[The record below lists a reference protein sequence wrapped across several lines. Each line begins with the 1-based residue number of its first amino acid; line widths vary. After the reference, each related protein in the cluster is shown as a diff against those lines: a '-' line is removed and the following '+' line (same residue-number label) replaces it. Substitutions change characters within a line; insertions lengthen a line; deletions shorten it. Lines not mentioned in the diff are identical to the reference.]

1 MERKKTVS
9 VTLPDGSKIEVESGI
24 TASELAKGLGEGL
37 FKKAIAAKINNQL
50 VDLSFKIEKDSSI
63 KIITYNDP
71 EAQEIILHT
80 TAHVMAQA
88 VKRLYPDAKIAIG
101 PALEKRFYYDI
112 DVEPP
117 IKEDD
122 LPRIEEEMR
131 KIIKADHPIER
142 VEMTR
147 SEAIEFFAD
156 RGEIYKVEILND
168 IVDTEV
174 VSIYRQD
181 DFVDLCRGPHLPS
194 TGKIRAFKLLSV
206 AGAYWRGDSRNKMLT
221 RIYGTSFP
229 TREALNKYLKFLE
242 EAKKRDHRVL
252 GRQLELF
259 DINENVGPGL
269 VLWFPKGTII
279 RKIIEDLWIKEH
291 LERGYQLVQTP
302 HIGKARLWEIS
313 GHLGF
318 YRESMFDA
326 MKVENDEYYVKPMNC
341 PFHIMIYKSKT
352 RSYRDL
358 PIKYAELGTVYRYE
372 LSGVLHGLMR
382 VRGFTQD
389 DAHIICTPEQLD
401 EEIEKLVEFSISFLR
416 NFGFENFDIYVS
428 TRPEEKF
435 TGSIQMWDVATYSL
449 KKALEKLNIDYS
461 IDEGGGAFYGPKI
474 DIKIRDALERSWQC
488 TTIQFDFNLPE
499 RFDMS
504 YIAEDGTK
512 KRPYM
517 IHRAILGSIE
527 RFVGI
532 LLEHSA
538 GDFPVWLAPVQ
549 AVVLPITDKQAD
561 YACEVFNYMKERGI
575 RVELNNR
582 SQTIGQKIREAEL
595 QKIPFMLIV
604 GEKEVN
610 TNRVSVR
617 RRKKGSLGVFTWE
630 ETFNLIK
637 EGK

>member
-461 IDEGGGAFYGPKI
+461 SDEGGGAFYGPKI

-595 QKIPFMLIV
+595 QKIPFMLII
-604 GEKEVN
+604 GEKEVS

>member
-595 QKIPFMLIV
+595 QKIPFMLII
-604 GEKEVN
+604 GEKEVS

>member
-1 MERKKTVS
+1 LERKKTVS

-595 QKIPFMLIV
+595 QKIPFMLII
-604 GEKEVN
+604 GEKEVS

>member
-1 MERKKTVS
+1 LERKKTVS

-595 QKIPFMLIV
+595 QKIPFMR
-604 GEKEVN
+604 G
-610 TNRVSVR
+610 
-617 RRKKGSLGVFTWE
+617 RKPLT
-630 ETFNLIK
+630 
-637 EGK
+637 

>member
-1 MERKKTVS
+1 LERKKTVS